1 MNREKELLERIRQ
14 LEELNGILQ
23 DKLDMIYSVV
33 APDDDAPEDSDE
45 RFEEA
50 DDDEEGDEP
59 QGLVQIQL
67 PPKTNAQKVQQ
78 IPTNQSP
85 KRV

>member
-14 LEELNGILQ
+14 LEQINSNLQ
-23 DKLDMIYSVV
+23 DKLDMIYSILSPEDEEEVEY
-33 APDDDAPEDSDE
+33 AEDDDDNE
-45 RFEEA
+45 
-50 DDDEEGDEP
+50 DDDP

-67 PPKTNAQKVQQ
+67 PTKTNTQKVQQ

-85 KRV
+85 KRT

>member
-33 APDDDAPEDSDE
+33 APDDDAPEDSDQE
-45 RFEEA
+45 FEEA
-50 DDDEEGDEP
+50 DDEDEDDEP

-67 PPKTNAQKVQQ
+67 PPKSNAQKVQQ

>member
-23 DKLDMIYSVV
+23 DKLDMIYAILS
-33 APDDDAPEDSDE
+33 PEDS
-45 RFEEA
+45 EEA
-50 DDDEEGDEP
+50 IEDGDYEDLDADDEP

-67 PPKTNAQKVQQ
+67 PPKANAHKSQQ
-78 IPTNQSP
+78 HHTNQSP
-85 KRV
+85 KRT